1 MKKIISLI
9 ITVLLLVSCFSLI
22 ASASEIDEDYYEK
35 PCELPADKIITF
47 SEDYKTLY
55 VGEQAYSRFNT
66 HDAYFETEYTVVN
79 KIINHDETVSEVD
92 LLANKKGNVIDATIS
107 YTDGAQLWCS
117 FMENSYLDEYE
128 NIIKDNVDALFVDF
142 SSDKKQYFKIEIEKL
157 KSKKVTLKT
166 EDFYYDAEPFYVYA
180 ITSDKN
186 IELTRG
192 EIYILPDKAY
202 YESSDMSKGN
212 SGIDGEEWTLYE
224 IQDKKIIE
232 ELNLKVKEYYSE
244 WEYGTFMDEE
254 ISKNITIPFFWI
266 CFIFIPIAVMA
277 MSIIFFVRSKTKI
290 YKRIYLITGILATV
304 QTVIFIICNFILF
317 K

>member
-35 PCELPADKIITF
+35 HCELPADKKITF

-55 VGEQAYSRFNT
+55 VGEQPYSRFNT
-66 HDAYFETEYTVVN
+66 YNAIFETEYTVVN
-79 KIINHDETVSEVD
+79 KIINHDETGSEVD

>member
-35 PCELPADKIITF
+35 PCELPADKKITF

-55 VGEQAYSRFNT
+55 VGEQPYSRFNT
-66 HDAYFETEYTVVN
+66 YNAIFETEYTVVN

-290 YKRIYLITGILATV
+290 YKRIYFITGILATV
-304 QTVIFIICNFILF
+304 QTVIFVICSFVLF
-317 K
+317 

>member
-1 MKKIISLI
+1 
-9 ITVLLLVSCFSLI
+9 
-22 ASASEIDEDYYEK
+22 
-35 PCELPADKIITF
+35 
-47 SEDYKTLY
+47 
-55 VGEQAYSRFNT
+55 
-66 HDAYFETEYTVVN
+66 
-79 KIINHDETVSEVD
+79 
-92 LLANKKGNVIDATIS
+92 
-107 YTDGAQLWCS
+107 
-117 FMENSYLDEYE
+117 MENSYLDEYE

-304 QTVIFIICNFILF
+304 QTVIFVICNFILF